1 MGAYGSHPSGEL
13 KEFAPFHPLFEKEPG
28 PEDLQEMNAILETV
42 ADPEYRVELKSL
54 GAIIATRKFPD
65 ELIKQHL
72 TLEFPMIRQ
81 STYFSELI
89 DEAIN
94 KGRLEGYTEGESRCE
109 MKGEIKGRHL
119 TLQKLLE
126 RKFGVLASEI
136 TPSLQQLGSAQL
148 EALTMALFDLH
159 SLDDFRAWMKNVQT
173 GNLSAAQPLASA

>member
-1 MGAYGSHPSGEL
+1 
-13 KEFAPFHPLFEKEPG
+13 
-28 PEDLQEMNAILETV
+28 
-42 ADPEYRVELKSL
+42 
-54 GAIIATRKFPD
+54 
-65 ELIKQHL
+65 
-72 TLEFPMIRQ
+72 MIRQ
-81 STYFSELI
+81 STIFSELI
-89 DEAIN
+89 DQAAH
-94 KGRLEGYTEGESRCE
+94 KGRLEGYTEGESKGE

-159 SLDDFRAWMKNVQT
+159 SLEDFRAWMKNVQT